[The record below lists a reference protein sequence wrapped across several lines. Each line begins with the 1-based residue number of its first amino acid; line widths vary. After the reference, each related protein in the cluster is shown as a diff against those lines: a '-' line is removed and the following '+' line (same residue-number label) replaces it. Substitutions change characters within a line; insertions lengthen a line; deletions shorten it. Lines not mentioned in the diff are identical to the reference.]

1 MEQVLVVERSKL
13 EARLAT
19 GKVFITQE
27 IDAICDFILENYT
40 FAPRESAEYDR
51 SLKQIIPYVVIRQE
65 GRFFLMKRLKKQTEQ
80 RLHDQLSLGVGG
92 HINPGEHMAAGESIL
107 EAGLYRELREEVFV
121 EKIQSLR
128 CVGILNE
135 NNGGVSDF
143 HMGVV
148 YLLEAKGAVFVR
160 ETGKMEGEFA
170 TLEEIQSKN
179 ADLETWSQ
187 VVLASFLCG
196 LD

>member
-1 MEQVLVVERSKL
+1 MEQVLVVERSAL

-19 GKVFITQE
+19 GEVFITRG
-27 IDAICDFILENYT
+27 IDAICDFILENHA

-51 SLKQIIPYVVIRQE
+51 SLKQIIPYVVIRQA
-65 GRFFLMKRLKKQTEQ
+65 GRFFLMKRLKKQTEE
-80 RLHDQLSLGVGG
+80 RLHDRLSLGVGG
-92 HINPGEHMAAGESIL
+92 HINPEECVAEGWSVL

-121 EKIQSLR
+121 EEIQALR

-143 HMGVV
+143 HMGLV

-160 ETGKMEGEFA
+160 ETGKMTGEFA
-170 TLEEIQSKN
+170 ALEEISSRFS
-179 ADLETWSQ
+179 DLETWSQ
-187 VVLASFLCG
+187 IVAAHVLPG
-196 LD
+196 LE